1 MFLADA
7 LIDLNKVAGN
17 DLLFYRMA
25 ISFAPFKPSLYPER
39 SWFNP

>member
-7 LIDLNKVAGN
+7 LIDLDKVAGD

-25 ISFAPFKPSLYPER
+25 VSFVPSKPSLYPGR
-39 SWFNP
+39 SWSNP